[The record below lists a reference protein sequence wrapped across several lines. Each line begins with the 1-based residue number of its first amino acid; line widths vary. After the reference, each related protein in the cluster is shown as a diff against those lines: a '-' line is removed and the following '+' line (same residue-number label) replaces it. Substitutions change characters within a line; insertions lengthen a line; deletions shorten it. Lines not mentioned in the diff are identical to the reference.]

1 MAALNI
7 LIIDDEPAIRQV
19 LSAFITK
26 AGYTVEQAANGA
38 LALERL
44 LKGDIDVALC
54 DISMPIMNG
63 IDVIRQARAS
73 GIDTSFI
80 VMTAFASVDTAIEA
94 MKAGALD
101 YMIKPPRNEE
111 VLHRLAQ
118 IGDLRGLRDENKMLR
133 SLVLGA
139 ADQHYRFISPSMRGI
154 ERMVGKVASTNS
166 TVLITGESGTG
177 KGICARQLHQQSL
190 RAGGPFV
197 PVNCSAIPENLL
209 ESEFFGHTKGAFSGA
224 DKARKGLFLQADK
237 GTLFLDEIG
246 ELPLALQ
253 TKLLHVIEDKEVRP
267 VGSEQARRV
276 DVRIVAATNRNL
288 NEMVAEGKFREDLY
302 FRISVFHL
310 HIPPL
315 RERRDDIPGLLKF
328 VLNRS
333 AQRFEIKSNV
343 TVDPEVEEIFM
354 SYPWPGNVR
363 EFENVLDRA
372 MILAE
377 DGRITVADLPPG
389 ITKIGGGSQNFGTSS
404 PATGSLRDQLRKLE
418 AEIITRSIEEA
429 DGDRRIAA
437 QKLGIG
443 LSSLYRKLEEYE
455 QFSLS
460 GNPIGAQGE

>member
-54 DISMPIMNG
+54 DISMPVMNG

-133 SLVLGA
+133 SLVLGGT
-139 ADQHYRFISPSMRGI
+139 DQHYRFISPSMRGI

-190 RAGGPFV
+190 RASGPFV